1 LLFQSVIA
9 QFSLFVLNVGMIG
22 SKLRLINA
30 DDDELDT
37 SSLVLIG
44 RYQKRMQMKPRGRL
58 GSIV

>member
-1 LLFQSVIA
+1 LFQSVIA

-44 RYQKRMQMKPRGRL
+44 RYPKRMQMKPRGRL